1 MLYMV
6 KISIEIPN
14 ELNEEI
20 NHLKIDFSPLIVDV
34 LRIEIAKFIAI
45 KTLSSKSK
53 LNEEDAILLGRELKK
68 DRFSKLEERGYI

>member
-1 MLYMV
+1 MV